1 MRFSCGVCDLATHTV
16 YAVEI
21 EADDY
26 MAAVK
31 AALERVAG
39 DPRVLR
45 PGGSPAQLSCYRC
58 MRVGPA
64 PGDPRIKSGE
74 GRVEEI

>member
-31 AALERVAG
+31 AALERVAR
-39 DPRVLR
+39 DHARPRED
-45 PGGSPAQLSCYRC
+45 LSCYRC
-58 MRVGPA
+58 MRIDAAPA
-64 PGDPRIKSGE
+64 RAEPR
-74 GRVEEI
+74 RVEEEA